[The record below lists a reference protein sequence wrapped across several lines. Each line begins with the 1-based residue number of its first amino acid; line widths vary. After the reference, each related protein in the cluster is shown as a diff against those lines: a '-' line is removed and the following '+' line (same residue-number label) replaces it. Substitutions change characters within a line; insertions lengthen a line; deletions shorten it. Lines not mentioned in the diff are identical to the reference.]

1 MFQVETYLCFGDSRL
16 NFVYGACLSNGCP
29 RATLSGGS
37 GKADL
42 IVQMYFALGDYEL
55 KMQLLLCPIASEIR
69 ENVLISLISF

>member
-1 MFQVETYLCFGDSRL
+1 MALACPMGVPEPLYLVAR
-16 NFVYGACLSNGCP
+16 
-29 RATLSGGS
+29 

-42 IVQMYFALGDYEL
+42 IVQLYFALGDYEL